1 MLYDCLKKINS
12 CSIFSSCVIDFTRE
26 RNDTREGGAMF
37 PLRKGFKGKGQMIPL
52 YKKGGIYFISVI
64 ILFVFIGLLT
74 TIKPAYRFSS
84 QIISEWTSNID
95 SSTFLYLLSMENRAF
110 QQAYPVEKSLP
121 KLSTTFFQVATNV
134 KANDPRSLLGREL
147 PGFSTFGNQ
156 IIVAGEGTNYMN
168 LTIESSQPLEDV
180 LEEREA
186 VSDESSEIV
195 EREKQTESPTTDGKE
210 VVFIYSSHNRE
221 SFLPHLPDITD
232 PNQAH
237 HGEVNITKVGE
248 RLAESLDV
256 SGIGATVDET
266 DIMNVLNEKGWGYGR
281 SYEASREVATEAI
294 ATNKDIQYIFDL
306 HRDSARKDVT
316 TKEIDGESY
325 AKVLF
330 VVGAE
335 YASYEKNLALA
346 TELHARIE
354 EKYPGLS
361 RAVITKEKP
370 GNNGVYNQ
378 DLLENA
384 LLIEFGGVDNTLE
397 ELYRTA
403 DAIADVFS
411 EFYWE
416 AEKVDGKP

>member
-1 MLYDCLKKINS
+1 M
-12 CSIFSSCVIDFTRE
+12 FSGRTE
-26 RNDTREGGAMF
+26 
-37 PLRKGFKGKGQMIPL
+37 LQGKRRIIPL

-64 ILFVFIGLLT
+64 VLFVFIGLLT

-84 QIISEWTSNID
+84 QIISDWTRNID

-110 QQAYPVEKSLP
+110 QQAYPGDKSLP
-121 KLSTTFFQVATNV
+121 KLSTTFFQIATNV
-134 KANDPRSLLGREL
+134 QVNDPRSLLGREL
-147 PGFSTFGNQ
+147 PGFSSFGNQ

-168 LTIESSQPLEDV
+168 LTIESSPPLEDV
-180 LEEREA
+180 LKEHEA
-186 VSDESSEIV
+186 VSDESSDIV
-195 EREKQTESPTTDGKE
+195 EQEKQQEKQQENPTTNGKE

-248 RLAESLDV
+248 RLAKSLDV
-256 SGIGATVDET
+256 NGIGANVDKT

-281 SYEASREVATEAI
+281 SYEASREVATEAL

-306 HRDSARKDVT
+306 HRDSARKDNT

-330 VVGAE
+330 VIGAE
-335 YASYEKNLALA
+335 YTSYEKNLALA
-346 TELHARIE
+346 TELHALIE
-354 EKYPGLS
+354 QKYPGLS
-361 RAVITKEKP
+361 RGVITKEKP
-370 GNNGVYNQ
+370 GNDGVYNQ
-378 DLLENA
+378 DLLENS

-403 DAIADVFS
+403 DAVAEIFS
-411 EFYWE
+411 EYYWE
-416 AEKVDGKP
+416 AEKVDGGP